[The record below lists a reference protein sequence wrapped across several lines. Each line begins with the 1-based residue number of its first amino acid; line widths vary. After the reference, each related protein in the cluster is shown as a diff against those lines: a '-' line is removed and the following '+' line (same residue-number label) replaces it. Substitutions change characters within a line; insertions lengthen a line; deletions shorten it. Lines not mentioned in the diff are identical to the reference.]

1 VSIGKSNSDL
11 ATKLPLD
18 QIAEICERFGVSELS
33 VFGLGGEADAPS
45 ENEIL
50 FLVDFHND
58 DFGPWGSKLDAVEN
72 DLSGVMHYKVH
83 VASRRGIEQSSSPPR
98 RDRILGS
105 AKRIYESRPRASVS
119 S

>member
-1 VSIGKSNSDL
+1 MIIGKRNADL

-18 QIAEICERFGVSELS
+18 RIAEICNRFGVSELS
-33 VFGLGGEADAPS
+33 VFGLGGEADAQS
-45 ENEIL
+45 EDEVL

-58 DFGPWGSKLDAVEN
+58 DLGPWGSKLDAVEN

-83 VASRRGIEQSSSPPR
+83 VASRRGIEQSSSPLR

-105 AKRIYESRPRASVS
+105 AHRVYES
-119 S
+119 